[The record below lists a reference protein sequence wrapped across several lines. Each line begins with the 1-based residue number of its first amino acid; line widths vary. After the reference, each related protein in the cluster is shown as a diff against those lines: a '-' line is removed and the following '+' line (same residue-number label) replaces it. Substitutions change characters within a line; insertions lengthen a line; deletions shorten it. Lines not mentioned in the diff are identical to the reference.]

1 MNFVDKLETFISD
14 VVGINLLE
22 TRLVCRL
29 TPTTTTTTLMS
40 TTTTTTLMSTHPRK
54 LIFRTE
60 QAAEVRF
67 GIKPLVGFKKQ
78 VFAFSLSPTK
88 ALSYNYNCYR

>member
-29 TPTTTTTTLMS
+29 TPTTTTTTLI
-40 TTTTTTLMSTHPRK
+40 STHPRK

-67 GIKPLVGFKKQ
+67 GMKLLVNYKKQ
-78 VFAFSLSPTK
+78 VMAVSLSLTK